1 MRSQDRFRG
10 CLIGG
15 AAGDALGYPVE
26 FIGEGSIFRKYGER
40 GITAYKLEKQD
51 VTAYELEDGEA
62 LISDDTQMTLFTA
75 AGLLACAAREGSA
88 EKTEANT
95 ETNSKFNTEKYTQYI
110 HASYLDWLNTQEK
123 RYPLPGF
130 PRTSWLAEILGLYDL
145 RAPGNTCLAALR
157 SGRCGT
163 IEEPL
168 NDSKGCGGVMRVAP
182 AGLYFNDRNIS
193 VKQVARIGADAA
205 AVTHGHPLG
214 WMPAAALAQIV
225 HEVSQD
231 DETVLD
237 AVLHSLNTVDEMWPE
252 TKERKYFTRLMEKAI
267 DLAAEDLDDLDA
279 IHALGEGWVADE
291 ALAIAVYCAL
301 KYENDFDGCLI
312 AAVNHKGDSDSTGAI
327 AGNILGAKLGLSGI
341 PEKYTDNLE
350 LKDVILEIADDLY
363 YDCRPGKTP
372 ADAARIRKYLG
383 EA

>member
-26 FIGEGSIFRKYGER
+26 FMSEGRIFQKYGER
-40 GITAYKLEKQD
+40 GITAYEP
-51 VTAYELEDGEA
+51 EDGKA

-75 AGLLACAAREGSA
+75 AGLLAAAARED
-88 EKTEANT
+88 TEYLRY
-95 ETNSKFNTEKYTQYI
+95 F
-110 HASYLDWLNTQEK
+110 HASYLDWLRTQEE
-123 RYPLPGF
+123 RAPLPDA
-130 PRTSWLAEILGLYDL
+130 PRASWLAGVPELYDL
-145 RAPGNTCLAALR
+145 RAPGNTCLSALR

-163 IEEPL
+163 IEDPV
-168 NDSKGCGGVMRVAP
+168 NNSKGCGGVMRVAP
-182 AGLYFNDRNIS
+182 AGLYFNDRNID

-205 AVTHGHPLG
+205 AVTHGHILG

-231 DETVLD
+231 DASVLD

-279 IHALGEGWVADE
+279 IHQLGEGWVGDE
-291 ALAIAVYCAL
+291 ALAIAVYCAI
-301 KYENDFDGCLI
+301 KYSGDIDKALI
-312 AAVNHKGDSDSTGAI
+312 AAVNHNGDSDSTGAI
-327 AGNILGAKLGLSGI
+327 AGNIVGAQVGLSGI
-341 PEKYTDNLE
+341 PAKYTEKLE
-350 LKDVILEIADDLY
+350 LRDLIIEVADDLWH
-363 YDCRPGKTP
+363 DCRISEYGGEHDPVWEQKYIERTYGRKTD
-372 ADAARIRKYLG
+372 AD
-383 EA
+383 

>member
-1 MRSQDRFRG
+1 MRNQDRFRG

-40 GITAYKLEKQD
+40 GITEYK
-51 VTAYELEDGEA
+51 LEDGEA

-75 AGLLACAAREGSA
+75 AGLLAAAARED
-88 EKTEANT
+88 TEYPRY
-95 ETNSKFNTEKYTQYI
+95 F
-110 HASYLDWLNTQEK
+110 HASYLDWLRTQEE
-123 RYPLPGF
+123 RAPLPDA
-130 PRTSWLAEILGLYDL
+130 PRTSWLAGVPELYDL
-145 RAPGNTCLAALR
+145 RAPGSTCLAALR

-163 IEEPL
+163 IEQPL
-168 NDSKGCGGVMRVAP
+168 NDSKGCGGVMRVAT

-231 DETVLD
+231 DATVLD

-279 IHALGEGWVADE
+279 IHELGEGWVADE
-291 ALAIAVYCAL
+291 ALAIAIYCAL

-327 AGNILGAKLGLSGI
+327 AGNILGAKLGLSQI
-341 PEKYTDNLE
+341 PEKYTARLE

-363 YDCRPGKTP
+363 YDCRLGKTP